1 MDIPMI
7 LNDIKSAQLVA
18 RKAKYQVAA
27 SLLTTVIGE
36 AEMIG
41 KNAGDRPTT
50 DAEVI
55 QILKKFEKNM
65 LENLKIFNERDMK
78 DQIISVM
85 TELTIVRQFLPEK
98 LTDLQ
103 VEKDIGTVMQKLSL
117 AKEQKSM
124 GPITKELKAKY
135 GDQFDGQQV
144 STQFKQMLV

>member
-1 MDIPMI
+1 MI
-7 LNDIKSAQLVA
+7 LENIKAAQMTA

-41 KNAGDRPTT
+41 KNADNRAST

-65 LENLKIFNERDMK
+65 LENLKIFNDRDMK
-78 DQIISVM
+78 DQIVGVM
-85 TELTIVRQFLPEK
+85 TELTIIRQFLPEK

-103 VEKDIGTVMQKLSL
+103 VQKDIGAIMQSLNL

>member
-1 MDIPMI
+1 MI
-7 LNDIKSAQLVA
+7 IEQIKESQILA
-18 RKAKYQVAA
+18 RKSKNQITA

-36 AEMIG
+36 AEMVG
-41 KNAGDRPTT
+41 KNAANRAPT

-103 VEKDIGTVMQKLSL
+103 VQKDIGTVMQKLSL